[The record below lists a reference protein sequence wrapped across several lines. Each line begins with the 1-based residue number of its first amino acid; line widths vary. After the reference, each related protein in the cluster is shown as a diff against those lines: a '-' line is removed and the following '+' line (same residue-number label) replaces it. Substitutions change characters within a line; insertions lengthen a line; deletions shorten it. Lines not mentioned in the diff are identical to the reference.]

1 MQKSTLYEAVLSK
14 RLDFFKIHNKRPNKV
29 SMNNRT
35 RQKLIGELLYFTKES
50 KESTDYYC
58 GMTVVVDDSIPDS
71 EFILS

>member
-14 RLDFFKIHNKRPNKV
+14 RFDFFKIHNKRPNKV

-50 KESTDYYC
+50 TDYYC

-71 EFILS
+71 EFTIS